1 MQALVPTP
9 PHNRTAT
16 GSWPPPAP
24 PADGDDG
31 ALGVGHWRWL
41 VPALLI
47 VVVSIAH
54 YTVSA
59 TTQLPHDIFRRLYYL
74 PIILAAFNYGLRGGV
89 GAALITTVAYLPH
102 ALGHISHDPAAPIDK
117 GLEVLLYNIVG
128 VVTGLLVESERREKR
143 DHQRTAAS
151 LRRTLE
157 EREALEGE
165 LRRRERLA
173 AVGQLSAGLAHE
185 IRNPLGSIKGAAQ
198 ILGAGDL
205 PAADRDRLLA
215 ILTEESGRL
224 DRVLTDF
231 LTFARPRPPELRPLA
246 LAGCVRDTV
255 ALLARSAA
263 EREVTIGVAAPDDL
277 PAVAGDEDLL
287 RQVVW
292 NLVRN
297 GLQAVGRGGRLE
309 IRLDR
314 DAGGHGSHSSPERV
328 RMSVCDNGS
337 GISAENID
345 RVFNPFFTT
354 REEGTGLGL
363 AICHRII
370 ADHGGTIEV
379 GNRPEGGAR
388 FDVYLPVSGP
398 AAS

>member
-1 MQALVPTP
+1 MVPARP
-9 PHNRTAT
+9 W
-16 GSWPPPAP
+16 G
-24 PADGDDG
+24 
-31 ALGVGHWRWL
+31 WL
-41 VPALLI
+41 LPALLI
-47 VVVSIAH
+47 VAVSVAH
-54 YTVSA
+54 YTASA

-74 PIILAAFNYGLRGGV
+74 PIILAAFSYGLRGGV
-89 GAALITTVAYLPH
+89 GAALITTAAYLPH

-117 GLEVLLYNIVG
+117 GLEVLLYNVVG
-128 VVTGLLVESERREKR
+128 VVTGLLVERERREKR
-143 DHQRTAAS
+143 DHQHTAAS

-165 LRRRERLA
+165 LRRGERLA

-198 ILGAGDL
+198 ILSDGDL
-205 PAADRDRLLA
+205 PDADRDRLLT
-215 ILTEESGRL
+215 ILTEETGRL

-246 LAGCVRDTV
+246 LAACVRDTV
-255 ALLARSAA
+255 ALLAAQAA
-263 EREVTIGVAAPDDL
+263 ERNVTVDVVDPVDL

-297 GLQAVGRGGRLE
+297 GLQAIGTGGRLE
-309 IRLDR
+309 IQLDR
-314 DAGGHGSHSSPERV
+314 VSGGHAPGFRTKQV
-328 RMSVCDNGS
+328 RMTVCDDGP
-337 GISAENID
+337 GISAQDID
-345 RVFNPFFTT
+345 RVFNPFYTT

-363 AICHRII
+363 AICHRIV

-379 GNRPEGGAR
+379 ANRPEGGAR
-388 FDVYLPVSGP
+388 FDVYLPEA
-398 AAS
+398 AASLA

>member
-1 MQALVPTP
+1 LVPTP
-9 PHNRTAT
+9 THNRIVN
-16 GSWPPPAP
+16 GSWPAAEPA
-24 PADGDDG
+24 GSG
-31 ALGVGHWRWL
+31 GVSLGVGHWRWL

-47 VVVSIAH
+47 VAVSVAH
-54 YTVSA
+54 YSASA
-59 TTQLPHDIFRRLYYL
+59 TTQLPHEIFRRLYYL

-89 GAALITTVAYLPH
+89 AAALITTAAYLPH

-117 GLEVLLYNIVG
+117 GLEVLLYNVVG
-128 VVTGLLVESERREKR
+128 VVTGLLVERERREKR
-143 DHQRTAAS
+143 DHQRTAAN

-198 ILGAGDL
+198 ILGEGDL
-205 PAADRDRLLA
+205 PATDRDRLLA
-215 ILTEESGRL
+215 ILAEETGRL

-231 LTFARPRPPELRPLA
+231 LTFARPRPPELHTLE

-255 ALLARSAA
+255 ALLAPEAA
-263 EREVTIGVAAPDDL
+263 ERNVAFKVVAATDL
-277 PAVAGDEDLL
+277 PTVAADEHLL
-287 RQVVW
+287 RQVVL

-297 GLQAVGRGGRLE
+297 GLQAVDRGGRLE
-309 IRLDR
+309 IYLDPV
-314 DAGGHGSHSSPERV
+314 AGDHGSDASPNRV
-328 RMSVCDNGS
+328 RLSVCDDGP
-337 GISAENID
+337 GIAPAEFG
-345 RVFNPFFTT
+345 RLFNPFFTT

-379 GNRPEGGAR
+379 SNRPEGGAR
-388 FDVYLPVSGP
+388 FDVYLPVAG
-398 AAS
+398 AEAS